1 MSDYSKAVIYS
12 LSCKDKNVL
21 EFYIG
26 STHDEKEREINH
38 KDCNNK
44 NREKY
49 NYKVYQFIR
58 ANGGWE
64 NWIFKVIQEF
74 PCENKIQLRIREQY
88 HYDLLHPE
96 LNMVRPYISEE
107 ERKEQM
113 AKYNEDNKEEIK
125 EYFAKYY
132 QDNIEEIKEKKAKYY
147 EDNRDEILKRNN
159 QKHNCECGGKYTT
172 GCKAQHLNTNKHKN
186 FLKNQEE
193 N

>member
-1 MSDYSKAVIYS
+1 M
-12 LSCKDKNVL
+12 
-21 EFYIG
+21 
-26 STHDEKEREINH
+26 
-38 KDCNNK
+38 
-44 NREKY
+44 
-49 NYKVYQFIR
+49 YQFIR

-132 QDNIEEIKEKKAKYY
+132 QDNIEEIKEKSAKHYQ
-147 EDNRDEILKRNN
+147 DNRDDILKRNN
-159 QKHNCECGGKYTT
+159 QKFTCECGKEYTF
-172 GCKAQHLNTNKHKN
+172 GNRARHCDSKRHRS
-186 FLKNQEE
+186 FIEKNQ
-193 N
+193 NK